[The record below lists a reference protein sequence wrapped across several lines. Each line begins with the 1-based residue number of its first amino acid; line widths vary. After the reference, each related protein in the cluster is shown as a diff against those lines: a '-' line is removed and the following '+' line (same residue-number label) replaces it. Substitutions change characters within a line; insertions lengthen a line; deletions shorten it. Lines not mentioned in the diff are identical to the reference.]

1 MVLTYK
7 DFNIETSTS
16 RVDDS
21 RMKELMKMVDDYE
34 KHVSEETMEVDVAKV
49 ALAHISACK
58 LLTPK
63 THDQAN
69 FLKRITSG
77 SCIGPLTPVLKP
89 NPIESRH
96 IVASGRVRNLVHGG
110 MLGLLATRLLYNP
123 TLLHRH
129 QPHKNTYDALS
140 IIKRANNEEGHT
152 HVKYSIHEFQCNH
165 NVCSKHFRVHHFGEM
180 THDEALEKFNLLDT
194 LENRERFLEEYHTLQ
209 QTDAMTHSRVIQAC
223 DDNSDVWLKRRARLM
238 NDEWIANHFAAF
250 SATCT
255 HKMKLI
261 GHNGIPLSQS
271 CVNLVDLYRF
281 IARIDWLL
289 TDTNLRSIVRLNSFY
304 KVFLKRLFYMAKEGV
319 EHSAY
324 VFMRFFP
331 EMMTPELHMHFI
343 PKWEIAS
350 SIGMHIEN
358 DDPLFSPM
366 KLACQSFMP
375 VAQPPPPPPQS
386 LCRDC
391 LHWGCDGYDC
401 RYDDDYENDDDYDDD
416 YDDDCSDDDNVQ
428 G

>member
-1 MVLTYK
+1 MVLIYK
-7 DFNIETSTS
+7 DFNLTDSSS
-16 RVDDS
+16 RL
-21 RMKELMKMVDDYE
+21 MMKMVDDYE

-58 LLTPK
+58 LLNPK

-110 MLGLLATRLLYNP
+110 MLGLLATRLLHDP
-123 TLLHRH
+123 TQAR
-129 QPHKNTYDALS
+129 QRHKNTYDALS
-140 IIKRANNEEGHT
+140 IIQRANNEAGYT
-152 HVKYSIHEFQCNH
+152 HVKYSIHEFQCRH
-165 NVCSKHFRVHHFGEM
+165 NVCSKHFKVPQFSQL
-180 THDEALEKFNLLDT
+180 THDQALEKFNSLDT
-194 LENRERFLEEYHTLQ
+194 LEHRERFLAEYRTLQ
-209 QTDAMTHSRVIQAC
+209 QTDATTHSRVIQAC
-223 DDNSDVWLKRRARLM
+223 DDNSGVWIKRRARLM
-238 NDEWIANHFAAF
+238 NDEWTANYFGTF

-261 GHNGIPLSQS
+261 GNSTPLSQS

-281 IARIDWLL
+281 VARIDWLL
-289 TDTNLRSIVRLNSFY
+289 TDPNLVSIMRLNSFY
-304 KVFLKRLFYMAKEGV
+304 KAFLKRLFYMAKEGV

-331 EMMTPELHMHFI
+331 EMMTPELHMHVI

-358 DDPLFSPM
+358 DDPLFGPM

-375 VAQPPPPPPQS
+375 VAQPPPRS

-391 LHWGCDGYDC
+391 LQWGCDGYDC
-401 RYDDDYENDDDYDDD
+401 RYDDDYGN
-416 YDDDCSDDDNVQ
+416 DDDCSDDNDCSDDDDDDAQ

>member
-1 MVLTYK
+1 MVITYK
-7 DFNIETSTS
+7 DFKIDE
-16 RVDDS
+16 S
-21 RMKELMKMVDDYE
+21 RMKESMKMVDDFE
-34 KHVSEETMEVDVAKV
+34 KHLSDDTMEVDVVKL

-58 LLTPK
+58 FLTPM

-77 SCIGPLTPVLKP
+77 LLIGPLTPVLKP
-89 NPIESRH
+89 NLIESRH

-110 MLGLLATRLLYNP
+110 MLGLLAIRFVHDP
-123 TLLHRH
+123 TQINQRRR
-129 QPHKNTYDALS
+129 NTYDALS
-140 IIKRANNEEGHT
+140 IIQRANNEAGFT
-152 HVKYSIHEFQCNH
+152 HVKYSIHEFQCKH
-165 NVCSKHFRVHHFGEM
+165 NVGSKHLQHDDHFRELLA
-180 THDEALEKFNLLDT
+180 THDQALEMFNSLDT
-194 LENRERFLEEYHTLQ
+194 LENRERFLAEYRTLQ
-209 QTDAMTHSRVIQAC
+209 QTDAMTQSRVIEPCAA
-223 DDNSDVWLKRRARLM
+223 NSTNKRARLM
-238 NDEWIANHFAAF
+238 NDECIANYFAAF
-250 SATCT
+250 SATCS

-289 TDTNLRSIVRLNSFY
+289 TDPNLKSIVGLPTFY
-304 KVFLKRLFYMAKEGV
+304 KRFLKRLFYMAKEGV

-331 EMMTPELHMHFI
+331 EMMTPELHMHMI

-350 SIGMHIEN
+350 SIGMHIEQ
-358 DDPLFSPM
+358 DDPLFGSM

-375 VAQPPPPPPQS
+375 VARPPPPPPRS

-401 RYDDDYENDDDYDDD
+401 RYDNDYDDYDDD
-416 YDDDCSDDDNVQ
+416 DDYSDDDNAQ